1 MRKFLFRLL
10 MRRYV
15 KNPNICKVM
24 PYYCGMLHSHTIG
37 TPEGCADLQT
47 IAELEDAKHNVILL
61 YSVPKK
67 LVVTTKG
74 EFTDLNVRI
83 DVAVGVEILQTTER

>member
-15 KNPNICKVM
+15 KNPNIGKVM
-24 PYYCGMLHSHTIG
+24 PYYCGMVHAHIVG

-47 IAELEDAKHNVILL
+47 IADLEDAKDNIILM

-67 LVVTTKG
+67 LVVTTGGK
-74 EFTDLNVRI
+74 FTDLNVRI